1 MVPRGQLVLL
11 LQKRWSGF
19 HEKILLH
26 GDSGS
31 ATLRIFGSRGRPNQM
46 HQLNCSSNLQ
56 PHGLTIGRRCRDCL
70 KVVRDCRP
78 SVFASSASRSLLDC
92 GTALRPV
99 GYGPQARPGRRSR
112 PKRGTA
118 NDCGRLCRGDPRHL
132 HLLSLGLDRGHA
144 VVRIKRR
151 LSMPRRHKLG
161 AIQSHRR

>member
-118 NDCGRLCRGDPRHL
+118 NDCGRSGTGRERLPSDLP
-132 HLLSLGLDRGHA
+132 
-144 VVRIKRR
+144 RR
-151 LSMPRRHKLG
+151 L
-161 AIQSHRR
+161 HRMRTTQGTIAVDGSLREYRFNRLD